1 MKFIAI
7 LFFSILSIPLCIS
20 QNWNGHYSY
29 HNSIDTSIGNGK
41 IFTASENA
49 IYIHSTQN
57 DQLSIITTI
66 DGLSGDFISNIYY
79 STNFNK
85 LIIGYENGLIQIV
98 DFNNDNILT
107 IYDIIEKTTIPPNKK
122 KINEFTEVD
131 NIIYISTDYGVS
143 LYDLNSLEFGDSLF
157 IGEGGTQQQVNQ
169 TIINDNFLYAVLPDF
184 GGIKR
189 VNLDLDI
196 INYQNWELVYSGDF
210 DFILNID
217 DSFVFTN
224 ENNVFFN
231 ENGTFSQVISL
242 SQTIKKIVINE
253 GKIIITSEDKIFIY
267 DTNFNLINSSII
279 SSNFNTNFNSSEL
292 YNNYIY
298 VATSSKGLLKININ
312 NIQQNYSIL
321 PAGPLDNNVFSISS
335 LYGSLWATFGDY
347 TSTYN
352 PYPLARKGVSHWS
365 DEYWNNINYDS
376 IPENAVNLN
385 NISINPFNL
394 NNIFISSY
402 HGGLLEISDES
413 LSLFDQLNSG
423 LESLISNETN
433 YNSVRISGSNFD
445 DSGTLWLMN
454 SRVDNPLKSFNLDT
468 NQWSSYDFTQIIPDG
483 FNDELGFSDIVIGS
497 NGTKWIG
504 GLNSGLIGF
513 NENAGNPL
521 LKRINDNDVG
531 NLPSPYV
538 KSLAMDNNNHLWIGT
553 IKGLRVLYNTS
564 NFFDANVST
573 QQIVIEEDGIY
584 KELLEQQFISDIKV
598 DGSNN
603 KWVGTIGSGLFY
615 FSQNGQQTIYH
626 FTKNNSPL
634 PSNNINDIALDF
646 VNGLVF
652 IATDKGLVSF
662 DSGGSTTSSTLNE
675 SYVYPNPV
683 RPSFNMN
690 IEKIKISGITEDI
703 NIKITDISGNL
714 VAEANS
720 NVNNR
725 YNGFNLEIDGGIA
738 YWNGKN
744 LANNSVSSGVYIVM
758 LSDLDSY
765 DTKILKIMIIR

>member
-49 IYIHSTQN
+49 IYIYSTQD

-413 LSLFDQLNSG
+413 LSLFDQSNSG

>member
-49 IYIHSTQN
+49 IYIHSTQD

-242 SQTIKKIVINE
+242 SQTIKKIVVNE

-413 LSLFDQLNSG
+413 LSLFDQSNSG

>member
-7 LFFSILSIPLCIS
+7 LFFSILSIPICIS

-49 IYIHSTQN
+49 IYIYSTQD

-143 LYDLNSLEFGDSLF
+143 LYDLNSLEFSDSLF

-413 LSLFDQLNSG
+413 LSLFDQSNSG

-521 LKRINDNDVG
+521 IKRINDNDVG

>member
-122 KINEFTEVD
+122 KINEFTEVE

-157 IGEGGTQQQVNQ
+157 IGEGGSQQQVNQ
-169 TIINDNFLYAVLPDF
+169 TMINDNFLYAVLPDF

-352 PYPLARKGVSHWS
+352 PYPLARKGFSHWS

-413 LSLFDQLNSG
+413 LSLFDQSNSG

-433 YNSVRISGSNFD
+433 YNSVRISASNFD

-454 SRVDNPLKSFNLDT
+454 SRVDSPLKSFNLDT

>member
-49 IYIHSTQN
+49 IYIHSTQD

-143 LYDLNSLEFGDSLF
+143 LYDLNSLEFSDSLF

-352 PYPLARKGVSHWS
+352 PYPLARKGISHWS

-413 LSLFDQLNSG
+413 LSLFDQSNSG

>member
-49 IYIHSTQN
+49 IYIHSTQD

-143 LYDLNSLEFGDSLF
+143 LYDLNSLEFSDSLF

-242 SQTIKKIVINE
+242 SQTIKKIVVNE

-312 NIQQNYSIL
+312 NVQQNYSIL

-413 LSLFDQLNSG
+413 LSLFDQSNSG

>member
-1 MKFIAI
+1 
-7 LFFSILSIPLCIS
+7 LS
-20 QNWNGHYSY
+20 
-29 HNSIDTSIGNGK
+29 
-41 IFTASENA
+41 
-49 IYIHSTQN
+49 
-57 DQLSIITTI
+57 
-66 DGLSGDFISNIYY
+66 DG
-79 STNFNK
+79 
-85 LIIGYENGLIQIV
+85 
-98 DFNNDNILT
+98 
-107 IYDIIEKTTIPPNKK
+107 
-122 KINEFTEVD
+122 
-131 NIIYISTDYGVS
+131 
-143 LYDLNSLEFGDSLF
+143 
-157 IGEGGTQQQVNQ
+157 
-169 TIINDNFLYAVLPDF
+169 
-184 GGIKR
+184 
-189 VNLDLDI
+189 
-196 INYQNWELVYSGDF
+196 
-210 DFILNID
+210 
-217 DSFVFTN
+217 
-224 ENNVFFN
+224 
-231 ENGTFSQVISL
+231 
-242 SQTIKKIVINE
+242 
-253 GKIIITSEDKIFIY
+253 
-267 DTNFNLINSSII
+267 
-279 SSNFNTNFNSSEL
+279 
-292 YNNYIY
+292 
-298 VATSSKGLLKININ
+298 
-312 NIQQNYSIL
+312 
-321 PAGPLDNNVFSISS
+321 
-335 LYGSLWATFGDY
+335 
-347 TSTYN
+347 
-352 PYPLARKGVSHWS
+352 
-365 DEYWNNINYDS
+365 YWNNTGFDS

-394 NNIFISSY
+394 DDVFISSY
-402 HGGLLEISDES
+402 HGGLLEISEES
-413 LSLFDQLNSG
+413 LSLFDQSNSG
-423 LESLISNETN
+423 LESLTTNDTN

-513 NENAGNPL
+513 NENSGNPL
-521 LKRINDNDVG
+521 LKRINDNDIG

-538 KSLAMDNNNHLWIGT
+538 KSLAIDNNNHLWIGT

-564 NFFDANVST
+564 NFFDVNVST

-662 DSGGSTTSSTLNE
+662 DSGGSQTSSTLNE

-690 IEKIKISGITEDI
+690 IEKIKISGITEDV

>member
-122 KINEFTEVD
+122 KINEFTEVE

-157 IGEGGTQQQVNQ
+157 IGEGGSQQQVNQ
-169 TIINDNFLYAVLPDF
+169 TMINDNFLYAVLPDF

-224 ENNVFFN
+224 ENNVFLN

-352 PYPLARKGVSHWS
+352 PYPLARKGFSHWS

-413 LSLFDQLNSG
+413 LSLFDQSNSG

>member
-49 IYIHSTQN
+49 IYIHSTQD

-413 LSLFDQLNSG
+413 LSLFDQSNSG

>member
-49 IYIHSTQN
+49 IYIHSTQD

-242 SQTIKKIVINE
+242 SQTIKKIVVNE

-312 NIQQNYSIL
+312 NVQQNYSIL

-413 LSLFDQLNSG
+413 LSLFDQSNSG

-521 LKRINDNDVG
+521 IKRINDNDVG

>member
-7 LFFSILSIPLCIS
+7 LFFSILSIPICIS

-49 IYIHSTQN
+49 IYIYSTQD

-196 INYQNWELVYSGDF
+196 INYQNWELAYSGDF
-210 DFILNID
+210 DFILNIG

-352 PYPLARKGVSHWS
+352 PYPLARKGFSHWS

-413 LSLFDQLNSG
+413 LSLFDQSNSG

-603 KWVGTIGSGLFY
+603 KRVGTIGSGLFY

>member
-143 LYDLNSLEFGDSLF
+143 LYDLNSLEFSDSLF

-385 NISINPFNL
+385 NISINPFDL

-413 LSLFDQLNSG
+413 LSLFDQSNSG

-468 NQWSSYDFTQIIPDG
+468 NQWTSYDFTQIIPDG

>member
-7 LFFSILSIPLCIS
+7 LFFSILSIPICIS

-49 IYIHSTQN
+49 IYIHSTQD

-143 LYDLNSLEFGDSLF
+143 LYDLNSLEFSDSLF

-413 LSLFDQLNSG
+413 LSLFDQSNSG

-690 IEKIKISGITEDI
+690 IEKIKISGITQDI

>member
-7 LFFSILSIPLCIS
+7 LFFSILSIPICIS

-196 INYQNWELVYSGDF
+196 INYQNWELAYSGDF
-210 DFILNID
+210 DFILNIG

>member
-49 IYIHSTQN
+49 IYIHSTQD

-352 PYPLARKGVSHWS
+352 PYPLARKGFSHWS